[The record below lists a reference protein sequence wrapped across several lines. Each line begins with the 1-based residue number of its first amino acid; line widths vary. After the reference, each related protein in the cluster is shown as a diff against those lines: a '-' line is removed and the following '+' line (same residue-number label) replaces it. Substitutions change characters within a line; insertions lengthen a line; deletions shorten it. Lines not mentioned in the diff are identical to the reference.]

1 MFEIDWQIVFSNLV
15 LSYKLDIFWLECEKD
30 ENPQVHF
37 RTPLIQKLK
46 IIIFHL
52 LTTTRRKSQ
61 FCN

>member
-37 RTPLIQKLK
+37 RTPTKFQLHTPHAIAFGT
-46 IIIFHL
+46 IA
-52 LTTTRRKSQ
+52 
-61 FCN
+61 